1 MDVPGLIWSVLRADD
16 YRALSGF
23 RYAMRKFLRFSK
35 EVLAE
40 AKLTPEQ
47 YEALLA
53 IKSSSSHLNIG
64 ELSERLQVRHHT
76 AISLLNK
83 LVRRKLVARNRA
95 SQDRRQVEVK
105 LTRLGNSTLA
115 RMAAI
120 HRQEMRSRSG
130 EMIEAL
136 RQLQK

>member
-1 MDVPGLIWSVLRADD
+1 
-16 YRALSGF
+16 
-23 RYAMRKFLRFSK
+23 MRKFLRFSK